1 MEFQLNTGDLY
12 AILSSFCWATAVIL
26 FQLSGRILGSMHIN
40 VIKNTIGV
48 IFFILFLIIQGNR
61 FPVFTYDEM
70 KILTIS
76 AVLGVAI
83 GDYFYLSALRN
94 LGAGLNAI
102 VGTTFSLSIFIL
114 SYLMF
119 GEVIAIRGYFG
130 GILVISGIVIATVEI
145 PKNKSIKDITQGI
158 IFGLIAQV
166 LTAFSVLMIKPVMAI
181 HPVVPIALIR
191 FGIGTL
197 LGIIFLYYTEGGK
210 DLIKTYKKGFSHMP
224 LVLGAFVGTFL
235 SVIFWLAGY
244 KYTLAGRAAIYN
256 QLSTILIILM
266 AALFLKEKMNKR
278 KWFAVCCAL
287 SGAILVSTA

>member
-1 MEFQLNTGDLY
+1 LEFQLNTGDLY
-12 AILSSFCWATAVIL
+12 AILTSFCWASGVIL
-26 FQLSGRILGSMHIN
+26 FQVSGRLLGSMHIN
-40 VIKNTIGV
+40 VLKNTIGV
-48 IFFILFLIIQGNR
+48 IGFISFLMIQGNR

-70 KILTIS
+70 MILTIS
-76 AVLGVAI
+76 AILGVAI

-119 GEVIAIRGYFG
+119 GEVISIRGYMG
-130 GILVISGIVIATVEI
+130 GFFVISGIVIATIEL
-145 PKNKSIKDITQGI
+145 PKNKSRKDITQGI
-158 IFGLIAQV
+158 VYGLIAQV
-166 LTAFSVLMIKPVMAI
+166 LTAFSVLMIKPVMAV

-191 FGIGTL
+191 FGIGAL
-197 LGIIFLYYTEGGK
+197 IGIIFLYYKEGGS
-210 DLIKTYKKGFSHMP
+210 DLIKTYKKGFSHIP
-224 LVLGAFVGTFL
+224 LVLGAFFGTFL

-266 AALFLKEKMNKR
+266 AALFLKEKMNNR

>member
-1 MEFQLNTGDLY
+1 LEFQLNTGDLY
-12 AILSSFCWATAVIL
+12 AILTSFCWASGVIL
-26 FQLSGRILGSMHIN
+26 FQVSGQILGSMHIN
-40 VIKNTIGV
+40 VLKNTIGV
-48 IFFILFLIIQGNR
+48 IGFILFLIIQGNR

-70 KILTIS
+70 MILTIS

-83 GDYFYLSALRN
+83 GDYFYLSALRI

-119 GEVIAIRGYFG
+119 GEVIALRGYFG
-130 GILVISGIVIATVEI
+130 GILVISGIVIATIEL
-145 PKNKSIKDITQGI
+145 PKNKSRKEITQGI
-158 IFGLIAQV
+158 IFGIIAQV
-166 LTAFSVLMIKPVMAI
+166 LTAFSVLMIKPVMAV

-197 LGIIFLYYTEGGK
+197 LGIIFLYYTEGGS
-210 DLIKTYKKGFSHMP
+210 DLIKTYQKGFSYMP
-224 LVLGAFVGTFL
+224 LVLGAFFGTFL

-278 KWFAVCCAL
+278 KWVAVCCAL
-287 SGAILVSTA
+287 SGAILVSTS

>member
-12 AILSSFCWATAVIL
+12 AILTSFCWASGVIL
-26 FQLSGRILGSMHIN
+26 FQVSGQLLGSMHIN
-40 VIKNTIGV
+40 VLKNTIGV
-48 IFFILFLIIQGNR
+48 IGFISFLMIQGNR

-70 KILTIS
+70 MILTIS
-76 AVLGVAI
+76 AILGVAI

-119 GEVIAIRGYFG
+119 GEVISIRGYMG
-130 GILVISGIVIATVEI
+130 GFFVSSGIVIATIEL
-145 PKNKSIKDITQGI
+145 PKNKSRKDITQGI
-158 IFGLIAQV
+158 VYGLIAQV
-166 LTAFSVLMIKPVMAI
+166 LTAFSVLMIKPVMAV

-191 FGIGTL
+191 FGIGAL
-197 LGIIFLYYTEGGK
+197 IGIIFLYYKEGGS
-210 DLIKTYKKGFSHMP
+210 DLIKTYKKGFSHIP
-224 LVLGAFVGTFL
+224 LVLGAFFGTFL

-266 AALFLKEKMNKR
+266 AALFLKEKMNNR

>member
-12 AILSSFCWATAVIL
+12 AILTSFCWASGVIL
-26 FQLSGRILGSMHIN
+26 FQVSGRLLGSMHIN
-40 VIKNTIGV
+40 VLKNTIGV
-48 IFFILFLIIQGNR
+48 IGFISFLMIQGNR

-70 KILTIS
+70 MILTIS
-76 AVLGVAI
+76 AILGVAI

-119 GEVIAIRGYFG
+119 GEVISIRGYIG
-130 GILVISGIVIATVEI
+130 GFFVISGIVIATIEL
-145 PKNKSIKDITQGI
+145 PKNKSRKDITQGI
-158 IFGLIAQV
+158 VYGLIAQV
-166 LTAFSVLMIKPVMAI
+166 LTAFSVLMIKPVMAV

-191 FGIGTL
+191 FGIGAL
-197 LGIIFLYYTEGGK
+197 IGIIFLYYKEGGS
-210 DLIKTYKKGFSHMP
+210 DLIKTYKKGFSHIP
-224 LVLGAFVGTFL
+224 LVLGAFFGTFL

-266 AALFLKEKMNKR
+266 AALFLKEKMNNR

>member
-1 MEFQLNTGDLY
+1 
-12 AILSSFCWATAVIL
+12 
-26 FQLSGRILGSMHIN
+26 MHIN
-40 VIKNTIGV
+40 VVKNTIGV
-48 IFFILFLIIQGNR
+48 VGFILFLIIQGNR
-61 FPVFTYDEM
+61 FPVFTFDEM
-70 KILTIS
+70 RILTIS

-119 GEVIAIRGYFG
+119 GEVIALRGYFG
-130 GILVISGIVIATVEI
+130 GVLVISGIVIATVEV
-145 PKNKSIKDITQGI
+145 PKNKSRKDITQGI

-166 LTAFSVLMIKPVMAI
+166 LTAFSVLMIKPVMAV

-210 DLIKTYKKGFSHMP
+210 DLIKTYKKGFSHIP
-224 LVLGAFVGTFL
+224 LVLGAFFGTFL

>member
-12 AILSSFCWATAVIL
+12 AILTSFCWASGVIL
-26 FQLSGRILGSMHIN
+26 FQVSGQLLGSMHIN
-40 VIKNTIGV
+40 VLKNTIGV
-48 IFFILFLIIQGNR
+48 IGFISFLMIQGNR

-70 KILTIS
+70 MILTIS
-76 AVLGVAI
+76 AILGVAI

-119 GEVIAIRGYFG
+119 GEVISIRGYIG
-130 GILVISGIVIATVEI
+130 GFFVISGIVIATIEL
-145 PKNKSIKDITQGI
+145 PKNKSRKDITQGI
-158 IFGLIAQV
+158 VYGLIAQV
-166 LTAFSVLMIKPVMAI
+166 LTAFSVLMIKPVMAV

-191 FGIGTL
+191 FGIGAL
-197 LGIIFLYYTEGGK
+197 IGIIFLYYKEGGS
-210 DLIKTYKKGFSHMP
+210 DLIKTYKKGFSHIP
-224 LVLGAFVGTFL
+224 LVLGAFFGTFL

-266 AALFLKEKMNKR
+266 AALFLKEKMNNR

>member
-12 AILSSFCWATAVIL
+12 AILTSFCWASGVIL
-26 FQLSGRILGSMHIN
+26 FQVSGRILGSMHIN
-40 VIKNTIGV
+40 VLKNTIGV
-48 IFFILFLIIQGNR
+48 IGFISFLMIQGNR

-70 KILTIS
+70 MILTIS
-76 AVLGVAI
+76 AILGVAI

-119 GEVIAIRGYFG
+119 GEVISIRGYIG
-130 GILVISGIVIATVEI
+130 GFFVISGIVIATIEL
-145 PKNKSIKDITQGI
+145 PKNKSRKDITQGI
-158 IFGLIAQV
+158 VYGLIAQV
-166 LTAFSVLMIKPVMAI
+166 LTAFSVLMIKPVMAV

-191 FGIGTL
+191 FGIGAL
-197 LGIIFLYYTEGGK
+197 IGIIFLYYKEGGS
-210 DLIKTYKKGFSHMP
+210 DLIKTYKKGFSHIP
-224 LVLGAFVGTFL
+224 LVLGAFFGTFL

-266 AALFLKEKMNKR
+266 AALFLKEKMNNR

>member
-12 AILSSFCWATAVIL
+12 AILTSFCWATAVIL

-130 GILVISGIVIATVEI
+130 GILVISGIFIATVEI
-145 PKNKSIKDITQGI
+145 PKNKSRKDITHGI

-266 AALFLKEKMNKR
+266 AALFLKEEMNKR

-287 SGAILVSTA
+287 SGAILVSNA

>member
-12 AILSSFCWATAVIL
+12 AILTSFCWASGVIL
-26 FQLSGRILGSMHIN
+26 FQVSGQLLGSMHIN
-40 VIKNTIGV
+40 VLKNTIGV
-48 IFFILFLIIQGNR
+48 IGFISFLMIQGNR

-70 KILTIS
+70 MILTIS
-76 AVLGVAI
+76 AILGVAI

-119 GEVIAIRGYFG
+119 GEVISIRGYMG
-130 GILVISGIVIATVEI
+130 GFFVISGIVIATIEL
-145 PKNKSIKDITQGI
+145 PKNKSRKDITQGI
-158 IFGLIAQV
+158 VYGLIAQV
-166 LTAFSVLMIKPVMAI
+166 LTAFSVLMIKPVMAV

-191 FGIGTL
+191 FGIGAL
-197 LGIIFLYYTEGGK
+197 IGIIFLYYKEGGS
-210 DLIKTYKKGFSHMP
+210 DLIKTYKKGFSHIP
-224 LVLGAFVGTFL
+224 LVLGAFFGTFL

-266 AALFLKEKMNKR
+266 AALFLKEKMNNR

>member
-1 MEFQLNTGDLY
+1 MDFQLNTGDLY
-12 AILSSFCWATAVIL
+12 AILTSFCWATAVIL

-76 AVLGVAI
+76 AILGVAI

-145 PKNKSIKDITQGI
+145 PKNKSRKDITQGI

-210 DLIKTYKKGFSHMP
+210 DLIKTYKKGFRHMP

-266 AALFLKEKMNKR
+266 AALFLKEEMNKR